1 MLQTLGVFGID
12 GDLLAFQAAQKE
24 SPGYPQIIA
33 AFGQA
38 VLAEDGSVDRK
49 KLGQIVFDN
58 PVPLK
63 KLEAIIHPIVLAEID
78 RLLAEN
84 PVPVSVIEAIKLL
97 ETDLGWQCDSIWV
110 TTSTPDTQY
119 RRLTEMRALSDEIA
133 NQRIAAQ
140 NDQVLKIKAAQV
152 VLTNDGSIEDLW
164 SQVAS
169 AWNKT
174 LSEQITAGLVFS
186 APEAVPDSL
195 IPVRP

>member
-58 PVPLK
+58 PVLLK
-63 KLEAIIHPIVLAEID
+63 KLEVIIHPIVLAEID

-174 LSEQITAGLVFS
+174 LSEQITAGLVSS
-186 APEAVPDSL
+186 APETFPDSL